1 MIHPSPPSRRLRIL
15 LIEDHPDTLET
26 VTLLLRKFGHDVH
39 PAASCA
45 DARAHAARSDSA
57 IEAVVG
63 DLGLPDG
70 DGLDLLVEIKRQY
83 HCPTIALTAY
93 GMDADVKRCTA
104 AGVDRHLL
112 KPIGVVEL
120 SNALNTLC
128 PQPTA

>member
-1 MIHPSPPSRRLRIL
+1 MITPPSNSRRLRIL
-15 LIEDHPDTLET
+15 LIEDHADTLES
-26 VTLLLRKFGHDVH
+26 VTLLLRKFGHDVL

-45 DARAHAARSDSA
+45 QARTHAAQPGP

-70 DGLDLLVEIKRQY
+70 DGLDLLVELKRQY

-112 KPIGVVEL
+112 KPVGVLEL
-120 SNALNTLC
+120 SGALNALC
-128 PQPTA
+128 PQPPP